1 MGVKKLDEFYMKMA
15 LDLAKKGKGFTAPN
29 PLVGAVIVKNGK
41 VIGQGYHEEFG
52 QAHAEVN
59 AIASA
64 SECVSGATLYV
75 TLEPCSHV
83 GKTPPCSDL
92 VVDKKIRRV
101 VIGMGDP
108 NPLVAGKGIERLR
121 NKGILVSIG
130 VLEKEIAQL
139 NEAFIKYI
147 VTKEPFVVMK
157 SAMSLDGKIATVTGE
172 SQWISDAAA
181 RKRVHNLRH
190 ELSGIMV
197 GIDTII
203 KDDPQLTARI
213 PNGKNPIRIVV
224 DSQLRIP
231 LASVVLSQQ
240 DKAKTIVATTN
251 RASSEKIATLTKMG
265 IEVIVTSQRDNRV
278 DLRELMKKLG
288 AKGIDSILLEGGATL
303 NFSALKEGIVDKVH
317 VYLSP
322 KIIGGKDAK
331 TIVEGE
337 GISSLENAFQL
348 KRLNPVMVGEDILI
362 EGYLDK

>member
-1 MGVKKLDEFYMKMA
+1 MDEFYMKMA

>member
-1 MGVKKLDEFYMKMA
+1 MDEFYMEMA
-15 LDLAKKGKGFTAPN
+15 LELAKKGKGFTAPN
-29 PLVGAVIVKNGK
+29 PLVGAVLVKNGK
-41 VIGQGYHEEFG
+41 VIGEGYHEEYG
-52 QAHAEVN
+52 QPHAEVN

-64 SECVSGATLYV
+64 SESVSGATLYV
-75 TLEPCSHV
+75 TLEPCSHF

-92 VVDKKIRRV
+92 IVDKKIKRV
-101 VIGMGDP
+101 VIGLVDP

-121 NKGILVSIG
+121 NKGILVGVG

-139 NEAFIKYI
+139 NEIFIKYI

-157 SAMSLDGKIATVTGE
+157 SAMSLDGKTATTTGE
-172 SQWISDAAA
+172 SQWISGEAA

-197 GIDTII
+197 GVDTII
-203 KDDPQLTARI
+203 KDDPQLTTRI
-213 PNGKNPIRIVV
+213 PNGKNPLRIVV

-231 LASVVLSQQ
+231 LAAIVLSQQ
-240 DKAKTIVATTN
+240 DKAKTIVATTS
-251 RASSEKIATLTKMG
+251 RASSEKIATLTKKG
-265 IEVIVTSQRDNRV
+265 IEVIVLSQRDNRV

-288 AKGIDSILLEGGATL
+288 AKNIDSILLEGGATL

-331 TIVEGE
+331 TVVEGE

-348 KRLNPVMVGEDILI
+348 KRLNPVMVGEDLLI
-362 EGYLDK
+362 EGYLDNQKRN

>member
-1 MGVKKLDEFYMKMA
+1 MKMA
-15 LDLAKKGKGFTAPN
+15 LELARRGIGFTAPN
-29 PLVGAVIVKNGK
+29 PLVGAIIVKDGK
-41 VIGQGYHEEFG
+41 VIGQGYHQEYG
-52 QAHAEVN
+52 QSHAEVN

-64 SECVSGATLYV
+64 SECVSDATLYV

-92 VVDKKIRRV
+92 VIDKKIKRV
-101 VIGMGDP
+101 VIGMVDP

-121 NKGILVSIG
+121 NKGILVVTG
-130 VLEKEIAQL
+130 VLEEEIRQL

-157 SAMSLDGKIATVTGE
+157 SAMSLDGKTATATGE
-172 SQWISDAAA
+172 SQWISGEAA
-181 RKRVHNLRH
+181 RKRVHELRH

-197 GIDTII
+197 GVDTII

-213 PNGKNPIRIVV
+213 PNSKNPIRIVV

-231 LASVVLSQQ
+231 LTSIVLSQQ
-240 DKAKTIVATTN
+240 DKAETIIATTEKG
-251 RASSEKIATLTKMG
+251 SSEKIATLIKMG
-265 IEVIVTSQRDNRV
+265 IDVIVTSQQDNRV
-278 DLRELMKKLG
+278 DLRELMAKLG

-331 TIVEGE
+331 TVVEGE
-337 GISSLENAFQL
+337 GISSLKNAFQL
-348 KRLNPVMVGEDILI
+348 KRLNPVMVGEDLLI